1 MSIVDRSRC
10 DRGHNRNDCD
20 NDDNFI
26 DTIVIDGRHSVLN
39 LQRERELI
47 DLKYCGLLLEE

>member
-10 DRGHNRNDCD
+10 DHGHGRNDCD

-26 DTIVIDGRHSVLN
+26 DAIVIDGRHSVLN
-39 LQRERELI
+39 LKRVLI
-47 DLKYCGLLLEE
+47 NLKYCGLLLEE